1 MRTFVSVL
9 AAAALLTF
17 GFTAPLAGCGGDDIT
32 FGGDDDDDNAKK
44 VTFKGNLDQITP
56 VTSRDIVVFVYSI
69 DDDDDVDRCPC
80 PPELTANE
88 LDTLEG
94 RTAVLSSG
102 ETEFSIPDLVNGQFQ
117 VVFLL
122 DKAGD
127 QADGT
132 IDPGDEIAILDDDDC
147 QLNDVP
153 GDVTVTLN
161 DIDLRFDPA
170 PDEDCTVGNPPADGR
185 ARADT
190 IIKQR
195 TTPDDDN

>member
-1 MRTFVSVL
+1 MRTALSVL
-9 AAAALLTF
+9 AAAALLSSALA
-17 GFTAPLAGCGGDDIT
+17 APISGCGGGDIS

-44 VTFKGNLDQITP
+44 VTFKGNLDSVTP

-69 DDDDDVDRCPC
+69 DDDDNVDRCPC
-80 PPELTANE
+80 PPALTTDELETF
-88 LDTLEG
+88 EG
-94 RTAVLSSG
+94 KTAVLSSG
-102 ETEFSIPDLVNGQFQ
+102 ETEFSIPGLSNGEFQ

-127 QADGT
+127 EADGT

-147 QLNDVP
+147 QLDDIP

-161 DIDLRFDPA
+161 DVDIQFDSA
-170 PDEDCTVGNPPADGR
+170 PEEDCTVGNPPADGR

-190 IIKQR
+190 IVKK
-195 TTPDDDN
+195 TTVDGD